1 MIKRKETNI
10 EKRNKKS
17 ILFAKFIKKS
27 VDDKWV
33 IYRKLSLTYLSKI
46 LFFRKKD
53 QLNISELCVYI
64 HKNKIGNPRVWMAA
78 IFYYYW
84 KNVTRNRYSRRK
96 TIALFFG
103 VNLDYMTQKANQVAI
118 IVKENKTL
126 EKIID
131 EPDF

>member
-1 MIKRKETNI
+1 MIKRKETDI

-17 ILFAKFIKKS
+17 ILFTKFIKKS
-27 VDDKWV
+27 VDDRWV
-33 IYRKLSLTYLSKI
+33 IYRKLSLTYLSEI

-64 HKNKIGNPRVWMAA
+64 HKNKIGDPRVWMAA

-118 IVKENKTL
+118 IVKESKTL

-131 EPDF
+131 EAK